1 MMVAWRKEN
10 KLRIWSDRFNVE
22 GKKVRIK
29 NDYFFAWARTQKTVM
44 EQFDKKK
51 SRAGFSTC

>member
-1 MMVAWRKEN
+1 MVAWRKEN

-29 NDYFFAWARTQKTVM
+29 NDYFFAWARTQKTVT

>member
-1 MMVAWRKEN
+1 MVAWRKEN
-10 KLRIWSDRFNVE
+10 ELRMCYDRVDVE
-22 GKKVRIK
+22 GKKESKMTI
-29 NDYFFAWARTQKTVM
+29 FFAWARIQKTVM